1 MQKGD
6 TMFTSVLKW
15 LKTVF
20 TPSRPPVI
28 KMYVLVRTDMPPIH
42 RAVQGMHAVAAYLI
56 NGNNTLV
63 AWSAN
68 QSHKSTWTN
77 GYLITLG
84 VDNEAEL
91 CRWENQLSASGKTF
105 ATFVEPDW
113 EGGPTKTAL
122 ACISYGE
129 EFVNL
134 PLLTMND
141 TREQKAPVF
150 EQIHI

>member
-1 MQKGD
+1 
-6 TMFTSVLKW
+6 MFKSVLKW
-15 LKTVF
+15 LKRVF
-20 TPSRPPVI
+20 TPKREPVI

-56 NGNNTLV
+56 NGKFTLT
-63 AWSAN
+63 ATNRAKSHSSIWS
-68 QSHKSTWTN
+68 N

-84 VDNEAEL
+84 VDNESEL
-91 CRWENQLSASGKTF
+91 CRWENKLSASGKSF

-113 EGGPTKTAL
+113 ESGPTKTAL

-129 EFVNL
+129 EFADL
-134 PLLTMND
+134 PLLSMND

-150 EQIHI
+150 EQIHSEVVES

>member
-1 MQKGD
+1 
-6 TMFTSVLKW
+6 MFKSVLKW
-15 LKTVF
+15 LKRVF
-20 TPSRPPVI
+20 TPKRQPVI

-56 NGNNTLV
+56 NGKFTLT
-63 AWSAN
+63 ATN
-68 QSHKSTWTN
+68 RDKSHSSVWTN

-84 VDNEAEL
+84 VDNEYEL
-91 CRWENQLSASGKTF
+91 GQWEAKLSADGKSF

-129 EFVNL
+129 EFANL
-134 PLLTMND
+134 PLLSMND
-141 TREQKAPVF
+141 TREQKSPVF
-150 EQIHI
+150 EQIHSEVVES